1 MFSLLLVGCSSQP
14 AEVATEEVKNVD
26 FATVAS
32 EVASCTQVDEYADM
46 SIEEVAA
53 LLAIDESLIK
63 DAKYFNEGVK
73 SVLVIESS
81 NVEETQQA
89 VNYYLDTVKSTAE
102 KYSPEDMEELDNAAV
117 VVVKDYVVLVVDG
130 EHVNDVKLALNNL
143 K

>member
-1 MFSLLLVGCSSQP
+1 
-14 AEVATEEVKNVD
+14 
-26 FATVAS
+26 
-32 EVASCTQVDEYADM
+32 
-46 SIEEVAA
+46 
-53 LLAIDESLIK
+53 
-63 DAKYFNEGVK
+63 
-73 SVLVIESS
+73 
-81 NVEETQQA
+81 ETQQA